1 MIRKRL
7 DANIPADLHAALNDQ
22 AREQNRTVTNVAI
35 GYLRAGIARDKGEV
49 IEQQSLPVLRE
60 IVQSELA
67 KAIAQLQAGLREEF
81 GRQLREVQSELKR
94 LNAQNTSRL
103 AALQVKSLREAGV
116 ARRLVTMLAET
127 SVSTTFSQEALERAR
142 AETGRDLATAL
153 QQSES

>member
-1 MIRKRL
+1 MLRKRL

-22 AREQNRTVTNVAI
+22 AQEQNRTVTNVAI

-67 KAIAQLQAGLREEF
+67 KAIAQIQAGLREEF
-81 GRQLREVQSELKR
+81 GRQLQEVQSELKR

-103 AALQVKSLREAGV
+103 AALQIKSLREAGV
-116 ARRLVTMLAET
+116 SRRLVTMLAET
-127 SVSTTFSQEALERAR
+127 SVSATFSQEALERAR
-142 AETGRDLATAL
+142 AETGRDLATTL
-153 QQSES
+153 QSES